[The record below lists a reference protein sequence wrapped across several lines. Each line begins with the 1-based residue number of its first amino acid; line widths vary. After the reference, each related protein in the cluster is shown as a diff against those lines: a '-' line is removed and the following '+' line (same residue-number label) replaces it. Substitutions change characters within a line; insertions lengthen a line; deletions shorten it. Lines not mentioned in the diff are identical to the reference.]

1 MLFASIDIGTNA
13 VRLFFANVYEKNS
26 IPVSEKASLIR
37 IPLRLGEDVF
47 ETGKISELREE
58 KLIKTMQAFKLL
70 LDVYSPQDYIACAT
84 AAMREASNGNK
95 LVERIRNEVGI
106 NINIVD
112 GIEEAKI
119 ICAADS
125 MQVSSRY
132 KFTMYVDVGGGSTEI
147 SLLKDH
153 TIIDSNSFKIG
164 TIRLL
169 TEKVQEEEWNRLK
182 AWLKSYKR
190 DFGKIFCVGS
200 GGNINKLA
208 KLYSTQANNLISY
221 SDLRHALEHLN
232 GFSLQERIEI
242 MGLRPD
248 RADVIIPAARIFL
261 YIMKITDT
269 RFVNVPRIG
278 LTDGLIY
285 TIYRRYVNDATVKLK
300 FV

>member
-13 VRLFFANVYEKNS
+13 VRLFFANVYEKNA

-47 ETGKISELREE
+47 KDGRISEIRVE
-58 KLIKTMQAFKLL
+58 KLIKTMQAFRLL
-70 LDVYSPQDYIACAT
+70 LDVYAPQDYIACAT
-84 AAMREASNGNK
+84 AAMREASNGK
-95 LVERIRNEVGI
+95 EIVDRIRNEAGI
-106 NINIVD
+106 NIEIID

-119 ICAADS
+119 VCAADN

-153 TIIDSNSFKIG
+153 TLIDSNSFKIG

-169 TEKVQEEEWNRLK
+169 TEKVQDKEWDRLK
-182 AWLKSYKR
+182 SWLKNYKS
-190 DFGKIFCVGS
+190 DFGKLFCIGS

-208 KLYSTQANNLISY
+208 KLYSTQIDDSISY
-221 SDLRHALEHLN
+221 SDLQQAAEHLSS
-232 GFSLQERIEI
+232 FSLQERIET

-248 RADVIIPAARIFL
+248 RADVIVPATKVFL
-261 YIMKITDT
+261 FIMKISDT
-269 RFVNVPRIG
+269 RFIHVPKIG
-278 LTDGLIY
+278 LTDGLIHTVY
-285 TIYRRYVNDATVKLK
+285 KRYVKDSTAKLI